1 MKFSISAHG
10 VKLSINAHGVKLS
23 INDYFISFP
32 FLWELVLNGL

>member
-1 MKFSISAHG
+1 MKLNISANG

-23 INDYFISFP
+23 INAYFISFP